1 MLLYCFLMTKRIA
14 FKRPIV
20 LYFHPL
26 VIEIFWFGYGSEL
39 RKRFTLM
46 LRRWMGRGVLEV
58 VLPGLLK

>member
-14 FKRPIV
+14 FKSPIV

-26 VIEIFWFGYGSEL
+26 VIEIFWL
-39 RKRFTLM
+39 
-46 LRRWMGRGVLEV
+46 GRGVLEV